1 MRRKF
6 DEENVEEAEAQAYRC
21 WTSSAVPSEISAHFS
36 DPRLNEPSSS
46 LPPFFQL
53 LKALKTFT
61 ERYSYLPLTS
71 TLPDMKA
78 STEEYVRLQ
87 KMYKERSEEEK
98 QLVKAI
104 MEEQGGSKG
113 VDEALLDSFVKNTHR
128 LKLIKGRKWGSLEEN
143 RGVAIGATRVLTCR
157 RSTRN

>member
-21 WTSSAVPSEISAHFS
+21 WTSSVVPSEISSLFS
-36 DPRLNEPSSS
+36 DPRLDEPSSS

-87 KMYKERSEEEK
+87 KMYKKRSEEEK
-98 QLVKAI
+98 QVVKAI
-104 MEEQGGSKG
+104 LEEQGGGKG
-113 VDEALLDSFVKNTHR
+113 VDEALLDSFVKNAHR
-128 LKLIKGRKWGSLEEN
+128 LKLLKGRKWGSLEDD
-143 RGVAIGATRVLTCR
+143 RGAAIGTTRVLSRYT
-157 RSTRN
+157 

>member
-1 MRRKF
+1 MRRKS

-21 WTSSAVPSEISAHFS
+21 WTSSVVSSEISSLFS
-36 DPRLNEPSSS
+36 DPRINEPSSS

-61 ERYSYLPLTS
+61 ERYSYPPLTS

-78 STEEYVRLQ
+78 STDEYVRLQ
-87 KMYKERSEEEK
+87 NMYKERSEEEK

-104 MEEQGGSKG
+104 LEEQGGGKG
-113 VDEALLDSFVKNTHR
+113 VDETLLANFVRNAHR
-128 LKLIKGRKWGSLEEN
+128 LKLVKGRKWGSLEEN
-143 RGVAIGATRVLTCR
+143 
-157 RSTRN
+157 

>member
-21 WTSSAVPSEISAHFS
+21 WTSSAVPSEILSHFS
-36 DPRLNEPSSS
+36 DPRLNAPSSC

-61 ERYSYLPLTS
+61 ERYSCLPLTS

-104 MEEQGGSKG
+104 MEEQGGGKG

-143 RGVAIGATRVLTCR
+143 RGVAIGATRVWTCR
-157 RSTRN
+157 RGTRN